1 MPTVFISHSNQDSAL
16 TLRLVQRLK
25 RAGYGVW
32 VDFENIRGGADWL
45 CEIQA
50 GIQRCDAI
58 IVLLTKAALK
68 SRWVERECLYAFQ
81 LRKPV
86 LTALMDELLLP
97 LHLVNI
103 QYCDLRRDFDAGA
116 ACLAEALGAIASAEE
131 SPLAYA
137 DDMVAAKPS
146 QANFFPFM
154 AQLPRGDVASL
165 VAQDLFRW
173 ALEIADEVAF
183 GGKVKPGFH
192 ARIHIAGAWLTVFSV
207 WAYPKTPAL
216 QLPLKRLAGHAPYRR
231 RRSRRAIIKRL
242 NRALPPKAR
251 LKAAK
256 ADRVPTLPLHLLDSA
271 ERLEAVKQVI
281 NDIVR
286 ELRDGESS

>member
-25 RAGYGVW
+25 RAGFAVW

-50 GIQRCDAI
+50 GIKRCDAI

-86 LTALMDELLLP
+86 LTALLDDLPLP

-103 QYCDLRRDFDAGA
+103 QYCDLRGDFDAGA
-116 ACLAEALGAIASAEE
+116 ACLADALGAIESAAEA
-131 SPLAYA
+131 PLPYA
-137 DDMVAAKPS
+137 DDMVAATPS

-165 VAQDLFRW
+165 VAQDLFHW
-173 ALEIADEVAF
+173 ALETADEVAF

-192 ARIHIAGAWLTVFSV
+192 ARIHIAGRSVTVFSV

-216 QLPLKRLAGHAPYRR
+216 QLPLNGFAAHAPYRR
-231 RRSRRAIIKRL
+231 RRSRRAIIKGL
-242 NRALPPKAR
+242 NRALPAKAR

-256 ADRVPTLPLHLLDSA
+256 ADRAPSLPLHLLDSA
-271 ERLEAVKQVI
+271 ERLESVKQI
-281 NDIVR
+281 ISDIMR
-286 ELRDGESS
+286 RLRDGESS